1 MAFTISDAKIIAI
14 SLVDDPGCIAEADLG
29 RPSNTHTTVLLA
41 AQNVSIHG
49 WFD

>member
-14 SLVDDPGCIAEADLG
+14 SLVDDPGCVAEADLG
-29 RPSNTHTTVLLA
+29 HPSDSHTPVLLA
-41 AQNVSIHG
+41 ARNMFIHG